1 MKKSSINLLVNRE
14 DYQKYENLF
23 QRFKL
28 TAALLTIILAVIFA
42 YFYFSIK
49 NKFNVYEKM
58 NLEKKNY
65 LQLLTERRKD
75 EAKINYIGKK
85 YSDLKN
91 FLKNDAAS
99 VAYFELLS
107 NAINNSSES
116 AKLKSFVVD
125 KTRNTS
131 FEITFS
137 LFEKMMDF
145 LKFAES
151 EIFLNNFENISLK
164 NLIIAGS
171 QNYELS
177 FTGQFIPIK
186 PNENNDPSVNSGSY

>member
-23 QRFKL
+23 QRLKL
-28 TAALLTIILAVIFA
+28 TAALLTVILTIIFA

-49 NKFNVYEKM
+49 NKFNIYEKM

-65 LQLLTERRKD
+65 LQLLTERKKD

-91 FLKNDAAS
+91 FLTNDSAS
-99 VAYFELLS
+99 VAYLELLS
-107 NAINNSSES
+107 NAINDSSES

-151 EIFLNNFENISLK
+151 EIFLKNFENISLK

-177 FTGQFIPIK
+177 FTGQFVPIK
-186 PNENNDPSVNSGSY
+186 PNINEK

>member
-28 TAALLTIILAVIFA
+28 TATLLTVILTIIFA

-65 LQLLTERRKD
+65 LQLLTERKKD

-99 VAYFELLS
+99 VTYFELLS

-177 FTGQFIPIK
+177 FTGQFVPIK
-186 PNENNDPSVNSGSY
+186 PSINNEK

>member
-28 TAALLTIILAVIFA
+28 TAALLTVILTIIFA

-49 NKFNVYEKM
+49 NKFGIYEKM

-65 LQLLTERRKD
+65 LQLLTERKKD

-85 YSDLKN
+85 YSDLNK
-91 FLKNDAAS
+91 FLENDASS
-99 VAYFELLS
+99 VTYFELLS

-151 EIFLNNFENISLK
+151 EIFLSNFENISLK

-177 FTGQFIPIK
+177 FTGQFVPIK
-186 PNENNDPSVNSGSY
+186 PNENNEK

>member
-14 DYQKYENLF
+14 DYQKYENLL
-23 QRFKL
+23 QRLKL
-28 TAALLTIILAVIFA
+28 TAALLTVILTIIFA

-49 NKFNVYEKM
+49 NKFSIYEKM

-65 LQLLTERRKD
+65 LQLLTNRRKD

-85 YSDLKN
+85 YSDLKI
-91 FLKNDAAS
+91 FLKDDAAS
-99 VAYFELLS
+99 VTYFELLS
-107 NAINNSSES
+107 NAINSSSES
-116 AKLKSFVVD
+116 AQLKSFTVD

-164 NLIIAGS
+164 NLIIAGNK
-171 QNYELS
+171 NYELG
-177 FTGQFIPIK
+177 FTGQFVPIK
-186 PNENNDPSVNSGSY
+186 PNINNEK

>member
-23 QRFKL
+23 QRLKL
-28 TAALLTIILAVIFA
+28 TAALLTVILTIIFA

-49 NKFNVYEKM
+49 NKFSIYEKM

-65 LQLLTERRKD
+65 LQLLTERKKD

-85 YSDLKN
+85 YSDLKI
-91 FLKNDAAS
+91 FLTNDAAS
-99 VAYFELLS
+99 VAYLELLS
-107 NAINNSSES
+107 NAMNDSSES
-116 AKLKSFVVD
+116 ATLKSFVVD

-164 NLIIAGS
+164 NLIIAGNK
-171 QNYELS
+171 NYELS
-177 FTGQFIPIK
+177 FTGKFVPIK
-186 PNENNDPSVNSGSY
+186 PNINNEKQN

>member
-28 TAALLTIILAVIFA
+28 TATLLTVILTIIFA

-171 QNYELS
+171 QNY
-177 FTGQFIPIK
+177 
-186 PNENNDPSVNSGSY
+186 